1 MNRYMHPANQSMH
14 RARQNS
20 RMRDIQ
26 ESQILLLELVTTE
39 PTILQSFKIIESI
52 CLSQGIFCRIQGA
65 EVSKPFQR
73 FLDDHYLPFCRA
85 AIRAMFT
92 YGFVPWRTRRL
103 GKGDEVPEVLP
114 PGTFSW
120 HTEVGPEEQARAPHS
135 GHHHQHHQKKRR
147 RSEPS
152 EQPIGLDDDDS
163 RLVIYRI
170 TPSAGG
176 VREEDVSIY
185 ISTPPALDVSAN
197 SCLYATVPSP
207 LSYLLT
213 DYKNLREAQ
222 KRRSH
227 ADAWNTTARIVSTFK
242 PSLRQVSSWF
252 FFGFCYFVGGVGLE
266 ALSLPACPA
275 GGQSVAVPDGLC
287 ARGPLRPARHRG
299 EHVPQHPGPQRVAAG
314 ARHAPPDH
322 GDALQPPPR
331 GLRASQGPRRRA
343 SDAAG
348 PLRGPGL
355 PPRQVP
361 ARRLLAHRYILLLLP
376 FFFLPAG

>member
-252 FFGFCYFVGGVGLE
+252 FWF
-266 ALSLPACPA
+266 
-275 GGQSVAVPDGLC
+275 
-287 ARGPLRPARHRG
+287 
-299 EHVPQHPGPQRVAAG
+299 
-314 ARHAPPDH
+314 
-322 GDALQPPPR
+322 
-331 GLRASQGPRRRA
+331 
-343 SDAAG
+343 
-348 PLRGPGL
+348 
-355 PPRQVP
+355 
-361 ARRLLAHRYILLLLP
+361 LL
-376 FFFLPAG
+376 F